1 MTCAAFLASPRS
13 IKATFIIAPVVP
25 DRQNLLPDFQS
36 VRGLANAVDLS
47 RKVIIEMRQL
57 TGPTPDGERR
67 NSSGTGWILRP
78 GAWLLSSLG
87 LNARLLLVAVLVVL
101 SLVPAMWGG
110 QLWRILHWVSGLL
123 AVYFLLALRSGIS
136 LHLSQLQQAV
146 ERSKEGDLTARMEL
160 DGRDE
165 LAGLG
170 RSVEEMNREL
180 SAMVAHI
187 RSTTALV
194 AYSGQGLA
202 LGNRDLSDRTEQQA
216 ASLEQTGA
224 SVRQLTEMVSQ
235 TAETA
240 RQVNHLSERVHRV
253 TEHGRGSMD
262 AAVASMTGIQES
274 SRRMHD
280 IVGVIDGI
288 AFQTNILALNAAVEA
303 ARAGDA
309 GRGFAVV
316 ASEVRTLAQRSAASA
331 REIRELI
338 AGSSQRVNE
347 GVQKIS
353 SASEAMGE
361 VLAGIREVAQ
371 NIGTISNATA
381 EQGGSLAEITQAVSG
396 LDGITQQ
403 NAKMV
408 ELAADSAAALRERAG
423 RLADAVSSF
432 RLRQG
437 TADEAVAMMERALQH
452 YQGRGEQA
460 LQDFN
465 AASGP
470 FIDRDLYLFGI
481 DDDGIYRVFG
491 GQPERIGTRMQ
502 DVPGI
507 DGKELVRKIEACIAT
522 GGGWVEYDFRNP
534 ATGRIQPKMSY
545 VVRCGAI
552 NLGCGV
558 YKRLE
563 VA

>member
-1 MTCAAFLASPRS
+1 
-13 IKATFIIAPVVP
+13 
-25 DRQNLLPDFQS
+25 
-36 VRGLANAVDLS
+36 
-47 RKVIIEMRQL
+47 
-57 TGPTPDGERR
+57 
-67 NSSGTGWILRP
+67 
-78 GAWLLSSLG
+78 
-87 LNARLLLVAVLVVL
+87 
-101 SLVPAMWGG
+101 
-110 QLWRILHWVSGLL
+110 
-123 AVYFLLALRSGIS
+123 
-136 LHLSQLQQAV
+136 
-146 ERSKEGDLTARMEL
+146 
-160 DGRDE
+160 
-165 LAGLG
+165 
-170 RSVEEMNREL
+170 MNREL

-194 AYSGQGLA
+194 AHSVEGLA

-224 SVRQLTEMVSQ
+224 SVRQLSEMVSQ
-235 TAETA
+235 TAQTA
-240 RQVNHLSERVHRV
+240 RQVSELSKRVHGV
-253 TEHGRGSMD
+253 TEHGRASME

-274 SRRMHD
+274 SRRMRD

-303 ARAGDA
+303 ARAGEA

-316 ASEVRTLAQRSAASA
+316 ASEVRTLAQRSADSA

-338 AGSSQRVNE
+338 ASSSQRVDA
-347 GVQKIS
+347 GVGKIS

-361 VLAGIREVAQ
+361 VLSGIREVTD

-381 EQGGSLAEITQAVSG
+381 EQGGSLTEITQAVSG

-408 ELAADSAAALRERAG
+408 EMAAESAAALRERAG
-423 RLADAVSSF
+423 KLAEAVSAF

-437 TADEAVAMMERALQH
+437 TADEAIAIIERALRH
-452 YQGRGEQA
+452 HRARGANA

-465 AASGP
+465 AASGA

-481 DDDGIYRVFG
+481 DDDGVYRVFG
-491 GQPERIGTRMQ
+491 GQPEKIGTRMQ
-502 DVPGI
+502 DVQGI
-507 DGKELVRKIEACIAT
+507 DGADLVRKIKACIAT

-545 VVRCGAI
+545 VVRCGSLS
-552 NLGCGV
+552 LGCGV
-558 YKRLE
+558 YKSLE
-563 VA
+563 IA